1 MTLTP
6 SWITGKQERHL
17 DESSS
22 ETACREVEE
31 ETGLDIKKKIDVNNY
46 LVKASTEQVISKLM
60 CYIQENAGRFYTKLF
75 IVQVDESSVRF
86 GFEVHDFLS
95 RNNSLKVEGSKSL

>member
-46 LVKASTEQVISKLM
+46 LVKASTEQVVS
-60 CYIQENAGRFYTKLF
+60 
-75 IVQVDESSVRF
+75 
-86 GFEVHDFLS
+86 
-95 RNNSLKVEGSKSL
+95 

>member
-1 MTLTP
+1 MTLIP

-46 LVKASTEQVISKLM
+46 LVKASSH
-60 CYIQENAGRFYTKLF
+60 IQTDVLHSGECWQILHEALYCP
-75 IVQVDESSVRF
+75 
-86 GFEVHDFLS
+86 S
-95 RNNSLKVEGSKSL
+95 R